1 LTNNNSIS
9 NDPQYIQ
16 SNKQIDDAITAKTKT
31 INLSYVDQLEGV
43 LEIARI
49 ITSTFAWEEIMENI
63 VKKAVDLIDGADTGA
78 IFLYNNI
85 EDLLIPEYGWGFA
98 WEYLQKI
105 RLKPTEA
112 LSGKVF
118 TEKKPILYKSQSEIV
133 VGMDDLRSINQ
144 VHYKNIFPFY
154 NQHFRSS
161 MAAPL
166 MWKEDCLGVLIL
178 HNVRS
183 NQTFTESNLRLVEHV
198 ASHAAVALVNSRLYK
213 KQQKHLAKLTRT
225 VHVHEKLTQMVLS
238 GEGLVRISS
247 ELAELLSQTV
257 YIYDAFLDC
266 IASGFSEEE
275 DTVEG
280 FDMKTDLTAEHLE
293 TLQKYRRPIY
303 IQDQKDHRKGY
314 IVEAIAAGESV
325 LGYMVVGAGQ
335 RDINMEQ
342 QITIEQAATVMALE
356 MMKKKVA
363 YETEK
368 RVKGDLLQEILQK
381 NITKE
386 TSRKLSVFGYSPKHS
401 YICCCLSIQSNS
413 PPGSSAYDNFDMI
426 EHFLRSVPHLVTFP
440 QSDDYVMLLPFESV
454 KESMDL
460 SKKDR
465 FKDVFLNAQSFLK
478 KLEQSFPI
486 KIQMGVGRLFY
497 QLEELKTSY
506 SEARQALELL
516 KKYGGDDRLWTYR
529 SLGPLRFLLQVA
541 GEEAL
546 YGYMNEVLGALFE
559 KDINSGGKLL
569 ETLET
574 WISCDRQVKKSAEA
588 LFIHPNTLTYRLQK
602 IEGILDVDLHNEED
616 WLTVQLAIR
625 LWQTLK
631 PDKIG

>member
-1 LTNNNSIS
+1 MTISHDKQNTQSMQQIPVDTTSQFNNIKHS
-9 NDPQYIQ
+9 YI
-16 SNKQIDDAITAKTKT
+16 
-31 INLSYVDQLEGV
+31 DQLEGV

-78 IFLYNNI
+78 IFLYNKK
-85 EDLLIPEYGWGFA
+85 EDLLIPDYGWGFA
-98 WEYLQKI
+98 WDYLQKV
-105 RLKPTEA
+105 RLKPNEA

-118 TEKKPILYKSQSEIV
+118 TEKKPILYKTQNEIV
-133 VGMDDLRSINQ
+133 FGMENLSSINQ

-166 MWKEDCLGVLIL
+166 LWKEECLGVLVL
-178 HNVRS
+178 HNIRS
-183 NQTFTESNLRLVEHV
+183 NKTFTESNLRLVEHV

-213 KQQKHLAKLTRT
+213 QQQKDLAKLTRT
-225 VHVHEKLTQMVLS
+225 VYVHEKLTQMVLN
-238 GEGLVRISS
+238 GEGLERISA
-247 ELAELLSQTV
+247 ELAQLLSQTV
-257 YIYDAFLDC
+257 YIYDAFLEC
-266 IASGFSEEE
+266 IASGFSKTDE
-275 DTVEG
+275 TVED
-280 FDMKTDLTAEHLE
+280 FDIKIELTAEHLE
-293 TLQKYRRPIY
+293 SLRKYRRPIFLREKT
-303 IQDQKDHRKGY
+303 DGKKGY

-325 LGYMVVGAGQ
+325 LGYIVIGAD
-335 RDINMEQ
+335 RHDINIQQ

-386 TSRKLSVFGYSPKHS
+386 TSQKLSIFGFSPKHS
-401 YICCCLSIQSNS
+401 YICCCVSIQSDS
-413 PPGSSAYDNFDMI
+413 QSASSVHDHYDIID
-426 EHFLRSVPHLVTFP
+426 HFFRSIPNLVTFP
-440 QSDDYVMLLPFESV
+440 QSNDYVILLPIESV
-454 KESMDL
+454 KESMNQ

-465 FKDVFLNAQSFLK
+465 FKDVFLSAQSFLN

-486 KIQMGVGRLFY
+486 KVQMGVGRLFH
-497 QLEELKTSY
+497 QLEELKISY
-506 SEARQALELL
+506 SEARQALELV

-546 YGYMNEVLGALFE
+546 YDYMNEVLGALFE
-559 KDINSGGKLL
+559 KDLDSGGKLL

-574 WISCDRQVKKSAEA
+574 WISCDRQLKKSAEA
-588 LFIHPNTLTYRLQK
+588 LFIHPNTLSYRLKK
-602 IEGILDVDLHNEED
+602 IEEILDINLRNEED
-616 WLTVQLAIR
+616 YLTVQLAIR
-625 LWQTLK
+625 LWKTLK